1 MGVTILIHLFHNQKR
16 GMLMGTCCSISW
28 ETPSQVC
35 LPTCLPAINFSRSGS
50 LLGLEAH
57 TVHKEYSGEFYCA
70 QNVYNVHRT
79 CLITNNKS
87 YFFSR
92 GNVVNISPYSAYR
105 VFWRFLLCTKRIYC
119 AENAS
124 SNKSIFRIDNVEY
137 FVHIEPYC
145 AQRVLW
151 STNL

>member
-57 TVHKEYSGEFYCA
+57 IVHKEYSGEFYCA

-79 CLITNNKS
+79 CLITNDKS

-92 GNVVNISPYSAYR
+92 GNVVYISPYSLKYMMLNS
-105 VFWRFLLCTKRIYC
+105 VCTLSY
-119 AENAS
+119 
-124 SNKSIFRIDNVEY
+124 NVHKEY
-137 FVHIEPYC
+137 SGEFSC
-145 AQRVLW
+145 AQDIYIVHKM
-151 STNL
+151 NLQVRLF